1 MYTKHTQECILN
13 STHSERGVIMGKTI
27 SFGIQKGGVGKTTT
41 TAITSFLLSQ
51 DAKVLAV
58 DFDSQGNLT
67 SFLTQKNIY
76 DFTEKTVLQA
86 LKEKDPRPYIV
97 EINENLHVLPAEDYL
112 STLPRYLYQEYKGR
126 PAFLLK
132 ETLEIVKDNYDYILI
147 DLPPNLGDHTLNGIT
162 ASDYAVVVLQSEPF
176 CYDSLD
182 RYLDFLS
189 GAQDNTNPDLQL
201 AGILCSM
208 LDSRASLDASILET
222 AKEEYEEIVFDSII
236 KRRSKIKEYTIEGL
250 KLDTKKDRTALAQYI
265 NFVKELKE
273 RVN

>member
-1 MYTKHTQECILN
+1 MYTKHTQEYILN
-13 STHSERGVIMGKTI
+13 GTHSERGVIMGKTI

-86 LKEKDPRPYIV
+86 LKEKDPRSYIV
-97 EINENLHVLPAEDYL
+97 EINENLHILPAEDYL
-112 STLPRYLYQEYKGR
+112 ATLSRYIYQEYKGR

-132 ETLEIVKDNYDYILI
+132 ETLEVVKDNYDYILI
-147 DLPPNLGDHTLNGIT
+147 DLPPNLGDQTLNGIT
-162 ASDYAVVVLQSEPF
+162 ASDYTVVILQSEPL
-176 CYDSLD
+176 CYETLD

-189 GAQDNTNPDLQL
+189 GAQDNTNPNLQL

-208 LDSRASLDASILET
+208 LDSRSSLDASILET
-222 AKEEYEEIVFDSII
+222 TKEEYEDVVFETVI
-236 KRRSKIKEYTIEGL
+236 KRRSRLKEYVVEGL

-265 NFVKELKE
+265 NFVKELKG
-273 RVN
+273 RVK